1 MTKFEKIIIGI
12 SGSSH
17 SLVHALMLT
26 FPSLIPIIQKEYNVG
41 LDTLGFVVSISALLF
56 GLGAIPAG
64 WLDRYLGGKKLMI
77 IYQLGSSLSAFVV
90 AFSPNFTIM
99 VVGLSFI
106 GLFCSIYHPTGL
118 TLISQSINKVSKGM
132 AVHGMFGS
140 LGSAFGPLLAVSLA
154 GLISWRASYF
164 VLGILNA
171 ILALITFIN
180 IPNKTQIINNQ
191 PKKSNRKT
199 NKTALIYYFITN
211 SFLGMAYYGF
221 TTFMPIHLSENTFN
235 FLPEI
240 SHNMKAGL
248 FPTIVFLAGMI
259 GALLGGKIGDKFDK
273 RISFMIIILL
283 NIPVFFLLGITS
295 NITLIIC
302 SIMLGIIYF
311 SNQPIGNT
319 LVSEFS
325 DNQNRGFIYGLG
337 FFISFGIGSFAA
349 GLSGV
354 IAVNY
359 GVSIVFPVMGILLFP
374 GLIFSYLMYRSSLQ
388 ND

>member
-1 MTKFEKIIIGI
+1 MTKYEKIIIGI
-12 SGSSH
+12 TGSSH

-26 FPSLIPIIQKEYNVG
+26 FPSLIPIVQKEFNVG

-77 IYQLGSSLSAFVV
+77 IYQLGASVSALMIVLTSSFYM
-90 AFSPNFTIM
+90 M
-99 VVGLSFI
+99 VIGLSFI

-118 TLISQSINKVSKGM
+118 TLVSQNINKVSKGM

-154 GLISWRASYF
+154 TLISWRASYL
-164 VLGILNA
+164 VLAILYS

-180 IPNKTQIINNQ
+180 IPHKNQNINRQKNIL
-191 PKKSNRKT
+191 KKKT
-199 NKTALIYYFITN
+199 NKKALIYYFITN
-211 SFLGMAYYGF
+211 SFLGMVYYGF
-221 TTFMPIHLSENTFN
+221 TTFMPIHLSENTYEF
-235 FLPEI
+235 FPGI
-240 SHNMKAGL
+240 SQNMKAGL
-248 FPTIVFLAGMI
+248 FPTIVFIAGMI
-259 GALLGGKIGDKFDK
+259 GALLGGKIGEIFDK
-273 RISFMIIILL
+273 RISFIVIIIL
-283 NIPVFFLLGITS
+283 NIPVFFLVGITS
-295 NITLIIC
+295 DFALIIC

-325 DNQNRGFIYGLG
+325 DNKNRGFVYGLG

-349 GLSGV
+349 GLSGM

-359 GVSIVFPVMGILLFP
+359 SVPIIFPVMGILLFP
-374 GLIFSYLMYRSSLQ
+374 GLIFAYLMYRSST
-388 ND
+388 

>member
-1 MTKFEKIIIGI
+1 MTKYEKIIIGI
-12 SGSSH
+12 TGSSH

-26 FPSLIPIIQKEYNVG
+26 FPSLIPIVQKEFNVG

-77 IYQLGSSLSAFVV
+77 IYQLGASVSALMIVLTSSFYM
-90 AFSPNFTIM
+90 M
-99 VVGLSFI
+99 VIGLSFI

-118 TLISQSINKVSKGM
+118 TLVSQNINKVSKGM

-154 GLISWRASYF
+154 TLISWRASYL
-164 VLGILNA
+164 VLAILYS
-171 ILALITFIN
+171 ILALITFLN
-180 IPNKTQIINNQ
+180 IPHKNQNINRQKNIL
-191 PKKSNRKT
+191 KKKT
-199 NKTALIYYFITN
+199 NKKALIYYFITN

-221 TTFMPIHLSENTFN
+221 TTFMPIHLSESTYG
-235 FLPEI
+235 FLPGI
-240 SHNMKAGL
+240 SQNMKAGL
-248 FPTIVFLAGMI
+248 FPTTVFIAGMI
-259 GALLGGKIGDKFDK
+259 GALLGGKIGEIFDK
-273 RISFMIIILL
+273 RISFIVIIVL
-283 NIPVFFLLGITS
+283 NIPVFFLVGITS
-295 NITLIIC
+295 DFALIIC

-319 LVSEFS
+319 LVSDFS
-325 DNQNRGFIYGLG
+325 DNKNRGFVYGLG

-349 GLSGV
+349 GLSGM

-359 GVSIVFPVMGILLFP
+359 SVPIIFPVMGILLFP
-374 GLIFSYLMYRSSLQ
+374 GLIFAYLMYRSST
-388 ND
+388 

>member
-1 MTKFEKIIIGI
+1 MTKYEKIIIGI
-12 SGSSH
+12 TGSSH

-26 FPSLIPIIQKEYNVG
+26 FPSLIPIVQKEFNVG

-77 IYQLGSSLSAFVV
+77 IYQLGSSIAALVV
-90 AFSPNFTIM
+90 ALSSSFYMM
-99 VVGLSFI
+99 VIGLSFI

-118 TLISQSINKVSKGM
+118 TLVSQNINKVSKGM

-154 GLISWRASYF
+154 TLISWRASYL
-164 VLGILNA
+164 VLAILYS

-180 IPNKTQIINNQ
+180 IPHKNQNINRQKNIL
-191 PKKSNRKT
+191 KKKT
-199 NKTALIYYFITN
+199 NKKALIYYFITN

-221 TTFMPIHLSENTFN
+221 TTFMPIHLSENTYE
-235 FLPEI
+235 FLPGI
-240 SHNMKAGL
+240 SQNMKAGL
-248 FPTIVFLAGMI
+248 FPTIVFIAGMI
-259 GALLGGKIGDKFDK
+259 GALLGGKIGEIFDK
-273 RISFMIIILL
+273 RISFIVIIIL
-283 NIPVFFLLGITS
+283 NIPVFFLVGITS
-295 NITLIIC
+295 DFALIIC

-319 LVSEFS
+319 LVSDFS
-325 DNQNRGFIYGLG
+325 DNKNRGFVYGLG

-349 GLSGV
+349 GLSGM

-359 GVSIVFPVMGILLFP
+359 SVPIIFPVMGILLFP
-374 GLIFSYLMYRSSLQ
+374 GLIFAYLMYRSST
-388 ND
+388 

>member
-1 MTKFEKIIIGI
+1 MTKYEKIIIGI
-12 SGSSH
+12 TGSSH

-26 FPSLIPIIQKEYNVG
+26 FPSLIPIVQKEFNVG

-77 IYQLGSSLSAFVV
+77 IYQLGASVSALMIVLTSSFYM
-90 AFSPNFTIM
+90 M
-99 VVGLSFI
+99 VIGLSFI

-118 TLISQSINKVSKGM
+118 TLVSQNINKVSKGM

-154 GLISWRASYF
+154 TLISWRASYL
-164 VLGILNA
+164 VLAILYS

-180 IPNKTQIINNQ
+180 IPHKNQNINRQKNIL
-191 PKKSNRKT
+191 KKKT
-199 NKTALIYYFITN
+199 NKKALIYYFITN

-221 TTFMPIHLSENTFN
+221 TTFMPIHLSENTYE
-235 FLPEI
+235 FLPGI
-240 SHNMKAGL
+240 SQNMKAGL
-248 FPTIVFLAGMI
+248 FPTIVFIAGMV
-259 GALLGGKIGDKFDK
+259 GALLGGKIGEIFDK
-273 RISFMIIILL
+273 RISFVVIIIL
-283 NIPVFFLLGITS
+283 NIPVFFLVGITS
-295 NITLIIC
+295 DFALIIC

-319 LVSEFS
+319 LVSDFS
-325 DNQNRGFIYGLG
+325 DNKNRGFVYGLG

-349 GLSGV
+349 GLSGM

-359 GVSIVFPVMGILLFP
+359 SVPIIFPVMGILLFP
-374 GLIFSYLMYRSSLQ
+374 GLIFAYLMYRSST
-388 ND
+388 

>member
-1 MTKFEKIIIGI
+1 MTKYEKIIIGI
-12 SGSSH
+12 TGSSH

-26 FPSLIPIIQKEYNVG
+26 FPSLIPIVQKEFNVG

-77 IYQLGSSLSAFVV
+77 IYQLGSSVSALMIVLTSSFYM
-90 AFSPNFTIM
+90 M
-99 VVGLSFI
+99 VIGLSFI

-118 TLISQSINKVSKGM
+118 TLVSQNINKVSKGM

-154 GLISWRASYF
+154 TLISWRASYL
-164 VLGILNA
+164 VLAILYS
-171 ILALITFIN
+171 ILALITFLN
-180 IPNKTQIINNQ
+180 IPHKNQNINRQKNIL
-191 PKKSNRKT
+191 KKKT
-199 NKTALIYYFITN
+199 NKKALIYYFITN

-221 TTFMPIHLSENTFN
+221 TTFMPIHLSENTYE
-235 FLPEI
+235 FLPGI
-240 SHNMKAGL
+240 SQNMKAGL
-248 FPTIVFLAGMI
+248 FPTIVFIAGMI
-259 GALLGGKIGDKFDK
+259 GALLGGKIGEIFDK
-273 RISFMIIILL
+273 RISFVVIIIL
-283 NIPVFFLLGITS
+283 NIPVFFLVGITS
-295 NITLIIC
+295 DFALIIC

-319 LVSEFS
+319 LVSDFS
-325 DNQNRGFIYGLG
+325 DNKNRGFVYGLG

-349 GLSGV
+349 GLSGM

-359 GVSIVFPVMGILLFP
+359 SVPIIFPVMGILLFP
-374 GLIFSYLMYRSSLQ
+374 GLIFAYLMYRSST
-388 ND
+388 

>member
-77 IYQLGSSLSAFVV
+77 IYQLGSSSSALVV

-283 NIPVFFLLGITS
+283 NIPVFFLVGITS

>member
-1 MTKFEKIIIGI
+1 MTKYEKIIIGI
-12 SGSSH
+12 TGSGH

-26 FPSLIPIIQKEYNVG
+26 FPSLIPIVQKEFNVG

-77 IYQLGSSLSAFVV
+77 IYQLGSSIAALVV
-90 AFSPNFTIM
+90 ALSSSFYMM
-99 VVGLSFI
+99 VTGLSFI

-118 TLISQSINKVSKGM
+118 TLVSQNINKVSKGM

-154 GLISWRASYF
+154 TLISWRASYL
-164 VLGILNA
+164 VLAILYS
-171 ILALITFIN
+171 ILALITFLNISHKNQNIN
-180 IPNKTQIINNQ
+180 SQKNIL
-191 PKKSNRKT
+191 KKKT
-199 NKTALIYYFITN
+199 NKKALIYYFITN

-221 TTFMPIHLSENTFN
+221 TTFMPIHLSESTYG
-235 FLPEI
+235 FLPGI
-240 SHNMKAGL
+240 SQNIKAGL
-248 FPTIVFLAGMI
+248 FPTIVFIAGMI
-259 GALLGGKIGDKFDK
+259 GALLGGKIGEKFDK
-273 RISFMIIILL
+273 RISFIIIILF
-283 NIPVFFLLGITS
+283 NIPVFFLVGVTS
-295 NITLIIC
+295 DFALIIC

-319 LVSEFS
+319 LVSDFS
-325 DNQNRGFIYGLG
+325 DNKNRGFVYGLG

-349 GLSGV
+349 GLSGM

-359 GVSIVFPVMGILLFP
+359 SVPIIFPVMGILLFP
-374 GLIFSYLMYRSSLQ
+374 GLIFAYLMYRSSI
-388 ND
+388 

>member
-26 FPSLIPIIQKEYNVG
+26 FPSLIPIFQKEYNVG

-77 IYQLGSSLSAFVV
+77 IYQLGSSLSALVV

-283 NIPVFFLLGITS
+283 NIPVFFLVGITS

>member
-1 MTKFEKIIIGI
+1 MTKYEKIIIGI
-12 SGSSH
+12 TGSSH

-26 FPSLIPIIQKEYNVG
+26 FPSLIPIVQKEFNVG

-56 GLGAIPAG
+56 GIGAIPAG

-77 IYQLGSSLSAFVV
+77 IYQLGASVSALMIVLTSSFYM
-90 AFSPNFTIM
+90 M
-99 VVGLSFI
+99 VIGLSFI

-118 TLISQSINKVSKGM
+118 TLVSQNINKVSKGM

-154 GLISWRASYF
+154 TLISWRASYL
-164 VLGILNA
+164 VLAILYS

-180 IPNKTQIINNQ
+180 IPHKNQNINRQKNIL
-191 PKKSNRKT
+191 KKKT
-199 NKTALIYYFITN
+199 NKKALIYYFITN

-221 TTFMPIHLSENTFN
+221 TTFMPIHLSENTYE
-235 FLPEI
+235 FLPGI
-240 SHNMKAGL
+240 SQNMKAGL
-248 FPTIVFLAGMI
+248 FPTIVFIAGMI
-259 GALLGGKIGDKFDK
+259 GALLGGKIGEIFDK
-273 RISFMIIILL
+273 RISFVVIIIL
-283 NIPVFFLLGITS
+283 NIPVFFLVGITS
-295 NITLIIC
+295 DFALIIC

-319 LVSEFS
+319 LVSDFS
-325 DNQNRGFIYGLG
+325 DNQNRGFVYGLG

-349 GLSGV
+349 GLSGM

-359 GVSIVFPVMGILLFP
+359 SVPIIFPVMGILLFP
-374 GLIFSYLMYRSSLQ
+374 GLIFAYLMYRSST
-388 ND
+388 

>member
-77 IYQLGSSLSAFVV
+77 IYQLGSSLSALVV

-283 NIPVFFLLGITS
+283 NIPVFFLVGITS

-374 GLIFSYLMYRSSLQ
+374 GLIFSYLMYRSSLH

>member
-1 MTKFEKIIIGI
+1 MTKYEKIIIGI
-12 SGSSH
+12 TGSSH

-26 FPSLIPIIQKEYNVG
+26 FPSLIPIVQKEFNVG

-77 IYQLGSSLSAFVV
+77 IYQLGASVSALMIVLTSSFYM
-90 AFSPNFTIM
+90 M
-99 VVGLSFI
+99 VIGLSFI

-118 TLISQSINKVSKGM
+118 TLVSQNINKVSKGM

-154 GLISWRASYF
+154 TLISWRASYL
-164 VLGILNA
+164 VLAILYS
-171 ILALITFIN
+171 ILALITFLN
-180 IPNKTQIINNQ
+180 IPHKNQNINRQKNIL
-191 PKKSNRKT
+191 KKKT
-199 NKTALIYYFITN
+199 NKKALIYYFITN

-221 TTFMPIHLSENTFN
+221 TTFMPIHLSENTYE
-235 FLPEI
+235 FLPGI
-240 SHNMKAGL
+240 SQNMKAGL
-248 FPTIVFLAGMI
+248 FPTIVFIAGMI
-259 GALLGGKIGDKFDK
+259 GALLGGKIGEIFDK
-273 RISFMIIILL
+273 RISFVVIIIL
-283 NIPVFFLLGITS
+283 NIPVFFLVGITS
-295 NITLIIC
+295 DFALIIC

-319 LVSEFS
+319 LVSDFS
-325 DNQNRGFIYGLG
+325 DNKNRGFVYGLG

-349 GLSGV
+349 GLSGM

-359 GVSIVFPVMGILLFP
+359 SVPIIFPVMGILLFP
-374 GLIFSYLMYRSSLQ
+374 GLIFAYLMYRSST
-388 ND
+388 

>member
-1 MTKFEKIIIGI
+1 MTKYEKIIIGI
-12 SGSSH
+12 TGSSH
-17 SLVHALMLT
+17 SLVHAIMLT
-26 FPSLIPIIQKEYNVG
+26 FPSLIPIVQKEFNVG

-77 IYQLGSSLSAFVV
+77 IYQLGASVSALMIVLTSSFYM
-90 AFSPNFTIM
+90 M
-99 VVGLSFI
+99 VIGLSFI

-118 TLISQSINKVSKGM
+118 TLVSQNINKVSKGM

-154 GLISWRASYF
+154 TLISWRASYL
-164 VLGILNA
+164 VLAILYS

-180 IPNKTQIINNQ
+180 IPHKNQNINRQKNIL
-191 PKKSNRKT
+191 KKKT
-199 NKTALIYYFITN
+199 NKKALIYYFITN

-221 TTFMPIHLSENTFN
+221 TTFMPIHLSENTYE
-235 FLPEI
+235 FLPGI
-240 SHNMKAGL
+240 SQNMKAGL
-248 FPTIVFLAGMI
+248 FPTIVFIAGMI
-259 GALLGGKIGDKFDK
+259 GALLGGKIGEIFDK
-273 RISFMIIILL
+273 RISFIVIIIL
-283 NIPVFFLLGITS
+283 NIPVFFLVGITS
-295 NITLIIC
+295 DFALIFC

-319 LVSEFS
+319 LVSDFS
-325 DNQNRGFIYGLG
+325 DNKNRGFVYGLG

-349 GLSGV
+349 GLSGM

-359 GVSIVFPVMGILLFP
+359 SVPIIFPVMGILLFP
-374 GLIFSYLMYRSSLQ
+374 GLIFAYLMYRSST
-388 ND
+388 

>member
-1 MTKFEKIIIGI
+1 MTKYEKIIIGI
-12 SGSSH
+12 TGSSH

-26 FPSLIPIIQKEYNVG
+26 FPSLIPIVQKEFNVG

-77 IYQLGSSLSAFVV
+77 IYQLGSSIAALVV
-90 AFSPNFTIM
+90 ALSSSFYMM
-99 VVGLSFI
+99 VIGLSFI

-118 TLISQSINKVSKGM
+118 TLVSQNINKVSKGM

-154 GLISWRASYF
+154 TLISWRASYL
-164 VLGILNA
+164 VLAILYS
-171 ILALITFIN
+171 ILALITFLN
-180 IPNKTQIINNQ
+180 ISHKNQNINNQ
-191 PKKSNRKT
+191 KNILKKKT
-199 NKTALIYYFITN
+199 NKKALIYYFITN

-221 TTFMPIHLSENTFN
+221 TTFMPIHLSESTYG
-235 FLPEI
+235 FLPGI
-240 SHNMKAGL
+240 SQNIKAGL
-248 FPTIVFLAGMI
+248 FPTIVFIAGMI
-259 GALLGGKIGDKFDK
+259 GALLGGKIGEKFDK
-273 RISFMIIILL
+273 RISFIIIILF
-283 NIPVFFLLGITS
+283 NIPAFFLLGITS
-295 NITLIIC
+295 DFALIIC

-319 LVSEFS
+319 LVSDFS
-325 DNQNRGFIYGLG
+325 DNQNRGFVYGLG

-349 GLSGV
+349 GLSGM

-359 GVSIVFPVMGILLFP
+359 SVPIIFPVMGILLFP
-374 GLIFSYLMYRSSLQ
+374 GLIFAYLMYRSTI
-388 ND
+388 

>member
-1 MTKFEKIIIGI
+1 MTKYEKIIIGI
-12 SGSSH
+12 TGSSH

-26 FPSLIPIIQKEYNVG
+26 FPSLIPIVQKEFNVG

-77 IYQLGSSLSAFVV
+77 IYQLGASVSALMIVLTSSFYM
-90 AFSPNFTIM
+90 M
-99 VVGLSFI
+99 VIGLSFI

-118 TLISQSINKVSKGM
+118 TLVSQNINKVSKGM

-154 GLISWRASYF
+154 TLISWRASYL
-164 VLGILNA
+164 VLAILYS
-171 ILALITFIN
+171 ILALITFFRISHKNQNIN
-180 IPNKTQIINNQ
+180 SQKNIL
-191 PKKSNRKT
+191 KKKT
-199 NKTALIYYFITN
+199 NKKALIYYFITN
-211 SFLGMAYYGF
+211 SFLGMTYYGF
-221 TTFMPIHLSENTFN
+221 TTFMPIHLSESTYG
-235 FLPEI
+235 FLPGI
-240 SHNMKAGL
+240 SQNMKAGL
-248 FPTIVFLAGMI
+248 FPTIVFIAGMI
-259 GALLGGKIGDKFDK
+259 GALLGGKIGEKFDK
-273 RISFMIIILL
+273 RISFIIIILF
-283 NIPVFFLLGITS
+283 NIPVFFLVGITS
-295 NITLIIC
+295 DFALIIC

-319 LVSEFS
+319 LVSDFS
-325 DNQNRGFIYGLG
+325 DNQNRGFVYGLG

-359 GVSIVFPVMGILLFP
+359 SVPIIFPVMGILLFP
-374 GLIFSYLMYRSSLQ
+374 GLIFAYLMYRSSI
-388 ND
+388 

>member
-77 IYQLGSSLSAFVV
+77 IYQLGSSLSALVV

-164 VLGILNA
+164 ALGILNA

-180 IPNKTQIINNQ
+180 IPNKSQIINNQ

-283 NIPVFFLLGITS
+283 NIPVFFLVGITS

-374 GLIFSYLMYRSSLQ
+374 GLIFSYLMYRSSLE

>member
-77 IYQLGSSLSAFVV
+77 IYQSGSSLSALVV

-283 NIPVFFLLGITS
+283 NIPVFFLVGITS

-374 GLIFSYLMYRSSLQ
+374 GLIFSYLMYRSSLE

>member
-1 MTKFEKIIIGI
+1 MTKYEKIIIGI
-12 SGSSH
+12 TGSSH

-26 FPSLIPIIQKEYNVG
+26 FPSLIPIVQKEFNVG

-77 IYQLGSSLSAFVV
+77 IYQLGASVSALMIVLTSSFYM
-90 AFSPNFTIM
+90 M
-99 VVGLSFI
+99 VIGLSFI

-118 TLISQSINKVSKGM
+118 TLVSQNINKVSKGM

-154 GLISWRASYF
+154 TLISWRASYL
-164 VLGILNA
+164 VLAILYS
-171 ILALITFIN
+171 ILALITFLN
-180 IPNKTQIINNQ
+180 IPHKNQNINRQKNIL
-191 PKKSNRKT
+191 KKKT
-199 NKTALIYYFITN
+199 NKKALIYYFITN
-211 SFLGMAYYGF
+211 SFLGMVYYGF
-221 TTFMPIHLSENTFN
+221 TTFMPIHLSENTYE

-240 SHNMKAGL
+240 SQNMKAGL
-248 FPTIVFLAGMI
+248 FPTIVFIAGMI
-259 GALLGGKIGDKFDK
+259 GALLGGKIGEIFDK
-273 RISFMIIILL
+273 RISFIVIIIL
-283 NIPVFFLLGITS
+283 NIPVFFLVGITS
-295 NITLIIC
+295 DFALIIC

-319 LVSEFS
+319 LVSDFS
-325 DNQNRGFIYGLG
+325 DNKNRGFVYGLG

-349 GLSGV
+349 GLSGM

-359 GVSIVFPVMGILLFP
+359 SVPIIFPVMGILLFP
-374 GLIFSYLMYRSSLQ
+374 GLIFAYLMYRSST
-388 ND
+388 

>member
-77 IYQLGSSLSAFVV
+77 IYQLGSSISALVV

-164 VLGILNA
+164 ALGILNA

-180 IPNKTQIINNQ
+180 IPNKSQIINNQ

-283 NIPVFFLLGITS
+283 NIPVFFLVGITS

-359 GVSIVFPVMGILLFP
+359 GVSIVFPVLGILLFP

>member
-1 MTKFEKIIIGI
+1 MTKYEKIIIGI
-12 SGSSH
+12 TGSSH

-26 FPSLIPIIQKEYNVG
+26 FPSLIPIVQKEFNVG

-77 IYQLGSSLSAFVV
+77 IYQLGASVSALMIVLTSSFYM
-90 AFSPNFTIM
+90 M
-99 VVGLSFI
+99 VIGLSFI

-118 TLISQSINKVSKGM
+118 TLVSQNINKVSKGM

-154 GLISWRASYF
+154 TLISWRASYL
-164 VLGILNA
+164 VLAILYS

-180 IPNKTQIINNQ
+180 IPHKNQNINRQKNIL
-191 PKKSNRKT
+191 KKKT
-199 NKTALIYYFITN
+199 NKKALIYYFITN
-211 SFLGMAYYGF
+211 SFLGMVYYGF
-221 TTFMPIHLSENTFN
+221 TTFMPIHLSENTYE
-235 FLPEI
+235 FLPGI
-240 SHNMKAGL
+240 SQNMKAGL
-248 FPTIVFLAGMI
+248 FPTIVFIAGMI
-259 GALLGGKIGDKFDK
+259 GALLGGKIGEIFDK
-273 RISFMIIILL
+273 RISFIVIIIL
-283 NIPVFFLLGITS
+283 NIPVFFLVGITS
-295 NITLIIC
+295 DFALIIC

-319 LVSEFS
+319 LVSDFS
-325 DNQNRGFIYGLG
+325 DNKNRGFVYGLG

-349 GLSGV
+349 GLSGM

-359 GVSIVFPVMGILLFP
+359 SVPIIFPVMGILLFP
-374 GLIFSYLMYRSSLQ
+374 GLIFAYLMYRSST
-388 ND
+388 

>member
-1 MTKFEKIIIGI
+1 MTKYEKIIIGI
-12 SGSSH
+12 TGSSH

-26 FPSLIPIIQKEYNVG
+26 FPSLIPIVQKEFNVG

-77 IYQLGSSLSAFVV
+77 IYQLGASVSALMIVLTSSFYM
-90 AFSPNFTIM
+90 M
-99 VVGLSFI
+99 VIGLSFI

-118 TLISQSINKVSKGM
+118 TLVSQNINKVSKGM

-154 GLISWRASYF
+154 TLISWRASYL
-164 VLGILNA
+164 VLAILYS
-171 ILALITFIN
+171 ILALITFLN
-180 IPNKTQIINNQ
+180 IPHKNQNINRQKNIL
-191 PKKSNRKT
+191 KKKT
-199 NKTALIYYFITN
+199 NKKALIYYFITN

-221 TTFMPIHLSENTFN
+221 TTFMPIHLSENTYE
-235 FLPEI
+235 FLPGI
-240 SHNMKAGL
+240 SQNMKAGL
-248 FPTIVFLAGMI
+248 FPTIVFIAGMI
-259 GALLGGKIGDKFDK
+259 GALLGGIIGEIFDK
-273 RISFMIIILL
+273 RISFVVIIIL
-283 NIPVFFLLGITS
+283 NIPVFFLVGITS
-295 NITLIIC
+295 DFALIIC

-319 LVSEFS
+319 LVSDFS
-325 DNQNRGFIYGLG
+325 DNKNRGFVYGLG

-349 GLSGV
+349 GLSGM

-359 GVSIVFPVMGILLFP
+359 SVPIIFPVMGILLFP
-374 GLIFSYLMYRSSLQ
+374 GLIFAYLMYRSST
-388 ND
+388 

>member
-77 IYQLGSSLSAFVV
+77 IYQLGSSLSALVV

-199 NKTALIYYFITN
+199 NRTALIYYFITN

-283 NIPVFFLLGITS
+283 NIPVFFLVGITS

-374 GLIFSYLMYRSSLQ
+374 GLIFSYLMYRSSLE

>member
-1 MTKFEKIIIGI
+1 
-12 SGSSH
+12 
-17 SLVHALMLT
+17 
-26 FPSLIPIIQKEYNVG
+26 
-41 LDTLGFVVSISALLF
+41 
-56 GLGAIPAG
+56 
-64 WLDRYLGGKKLMI
+64 
-77 IYQLGSSLSAFVV
+77 
-90 AFSPNFTIM
+90 M

-283 NIPVFFLLGITS
+283 NIPVFFLVGITS

-374 GLIFSYLMYRSSLQ
+374 GLIFSYLMYRSSLH

>member
-12 SGSSH
+12 TGSSH

-77 IYQLGSSLSAFVV
+77 IYQLGSSISAFVV
-90 AFSPNFTIM
+90 ALSPNFITM

-164 VLGILNA
+164 TLGILNG

-180 IPNKTQIINNQ
+180 IPNKSQIINRQ
-191 PKKSNRKT
+191 PKSSNRKT

-221 TTFMPIHLSENTFN
+221 TTFMPIHLSENTYGFV
-235 FLPEI
+235 PEI
-240 SHNMKAGL
+240 SQNMKAGL

-283 NIPVFFLLGITS
+283 NIPVFFLVGMTS

-319 LVSEFS
+319 LVSDFS
-325 DNQNRGFIYGLG
+325 DNQNRGFFYGLG

-374 GLIFSYLMYRSSLQ
+374 GLIFSYLMYRSSL
-388 ND
+388 

>member
-1 MTKFEKIIIGI
+1 MTKYEKIIIGI
-12 SGSSH
+12 TGSSH

-26 FPSLIPIIQKEYNVG
+26 FPSLIPIVQKEFNVG

-77 IYQLGSSLSAFVV
+77 IYQLGSSIAALVV
-90 AFSPNFTIM
+90 ALSSSFYMM
-99 VVGLSFI
+99 VTGLSFI

-118 TLISQSINKVSKGM
+118 TLVSQNINKVSKGM

-154 GLISWRASYF
+154 TLISWRASYL
-164 VLGILNA
+164 VLAILYS
-171 ILALITFIN
+171 ILALITFLNISHKNQNIN
-180 IPNKTQIINNQ
+180 SQKNIL
-191 PKKSNRKT
+191 KKKT
-199 NKTALIYYFITN
+199 NKKALIYYFITN

-221 TTFMPIHLSENTFN
+221 TTFMPIHLSESTYG
-235 FLPEI
+235 FLPGI
-240 SHNMKAGL
+240 SQNMKAGL
-248 FPTIVFLAGMI
+248 FPTIVFIAGMI
-259 GALLGGKIGDKFDK
+259 GALLGGKIGEKFDK
-273 RISFMIIILL
+273 RISFIIIILF
-283 NIPVFFLLGITS
+283 NIPVFFLVGITS
-295 NITLIIC
+295 DFALIIC

-319 LVSEFS
+319 LVSDFS
-325 DNQNRGFIYGLG
+325 DNQNRGFVYGLG

-349 GLSGV
+349 GLSCV

-359 GVSIVFPVMGILLFP
+359 SVPIIFPVMGILLFP
-374 GLIFSYLMYRSSLQ
+374 GLIFAYLMYRSSI
-388 ND
+388 

>member
-1 MTKFEKIIIGI
+1 MTKYEKIIIGI
-12 SGSSH
+12 TGSSH

-26 FPSLIPIIQKEYNVG
+26 FPSLIPIVQKEFNVG

-77 IYQLGSSLSAFVV
+77 IYQLGASISALMIVLTSSFYM
-90 AFSPNFTIM
+90 M
-99 VVGLSFI
+99 VIGLSFI

-118 TLISQSINKVSKGM
+118 TLVSQNINKVSKGM

-154 GLISWRASYF
+154 TLISWRASYL
-164 VLGILNA
+164 VLAILYS
-171 ILALITFIN
+171 ILALITFLN
-180 IPNKTQIINNQ
+180 IPHKNQNINRQKNIL
-191 PKKSNRKT
+191 KKKT
-199 NKTALIYYFITN
+199 NKKALIYYFITN
-211 SFLGMAYYGF
+211 SFLGMVYYGF
-221 TTFMPIHLSENTFN
+221 TTFMPIHLSENTYE

-240 SHNMKAGL
+240 SQNMKAGL
-248 FPTIVFLAGMI
+248 FPTIVFIAGMI
-259 GALLGGKIGDKFDK
+259 GALLGGKIGEIFDK
-273 RISFMIIILL
+273 RISFIVIIIL
-283 NIPVFFLLGITS
+283 NIPVFFLVGITS
-295 NITLIIC
+295 DFALIIC

-319 LVSEFS
+319 LVSDFS
-325 DNQNRGFIYGLG
+325 DNKNRGFVYGLG

-349 GLSGV
+349 GLSGM

-359 GVSIVFPVMGILLFP
+359 SVPIIFPVMGILLFP
-374 GLIFSYLMYRSSLQ
+374 GLIFAYLMYRSST
-388 ND
+388 

>member
-1 MTKFEKIIIGI
+1 MTKYEKIIIGI
-12 SGSSH
+12 TGSSH

-26 FPSLIPIIQKEYNVG
+26 FPSLIPIVQKEFNVG

-77 IYQLGSSLSAFVV
+77 IYQLGASVSALMIVLTSSFYM
-90 AFSPNFTIM
+90 M
-99 VVGLSFI
+99 VIGLSFI

-118 TLISQSINKVSKGM
+118 TLVSQNINKVSKGM

-154 GLISWRASYF
+154 TLISWRASYL
-164 VLGILNA
+164 VLAILYS
-171 ILALITFIN
+171 ILALITFLN
-180 IPNKTQIINNQ
+180 IPHKNQNINRQKNIL
-191 PKKSNRKT
+191 KKKT
-199 NKTALIYYFITN
+199 NKKALIYYFITN

-221 TTFMPIHLSENTFN
+221 TTFMPIHLSENTYE
-235 FLPEI
+235 FLPGI
-240 SHNMKAGL
+240 SQNMKAGL

-259 GALLGGKIGDKFDK
+259 GALLGGKIGEIFDK
-273 RISFMIIILL
+273 RISFVVIIIL
-283 NIPVFFLLGITS
+283 NIPVFFLVGITS
-295 NITLIIC
+295 DFALIIC

-319 LVSEFS
+319 LVSDFS
-325 DNQNRGFIYGLG
+325 DNKNRGFVYGLG

-349 GLSGV
+349 GLSGM

-359 GVSIVFPVMGILLFP
+359 SVPIIFPVMGILLFP
-374 GLIFSYLMYRSSLQ
+374 GLIFAYLMYRSST
-388 ND
+388 